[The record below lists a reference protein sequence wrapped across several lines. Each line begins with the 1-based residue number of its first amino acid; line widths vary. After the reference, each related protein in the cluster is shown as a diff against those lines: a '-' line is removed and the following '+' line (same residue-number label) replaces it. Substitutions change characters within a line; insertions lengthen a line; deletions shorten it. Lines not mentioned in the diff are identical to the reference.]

1 MNPELEK
8 CIQEKG
14 LFKFSEA
21 KYLAH
26 DEFEEAKKDLVD
38 AEKRLMEGSWK
49 WATITGYYAMFHSAR
64 ALLYNLGYREKTHFC
79 LSVGLKAFYVDEG
92 KMPIKLIENLN
103 NARRLRERADY
114 KGNYSKEGAELV
126 VKSAKEFV
134 FAAEKILTGK

>member
-8 CIQEKG
+8 CIQERG
-14 LFKFSEA
+14 LFKFPEA

-26 DEFEEAKKDLVD
+26 DEFEEAKKDLID
-38 AEKRLMEGSWK
+38 AEKRLAEGSWK

-64 ALLYNLGYREKTHFC
+64 ALLYKLGYREKTHYC
-79 LSVGLKAFYVDEG
+79 LSIGLKVFYVDEG
-92 KMPIKLIENLN
+92 KISLKMIENLN

-126 VKSAKEFV
+126 FKSAKEFV
-134 FAAEKILTGK
+134 TATEKIIGGS